1 MASYSLEELW
11 SFTPWPTKVSVISE
25 SRKVSI
31 NLQAQQL
38 KAQDHRTMETHQ
50 SVGKVLRRPVGEVLY
65 LPDGGFY
72 VQACPPGANFCPGAD
87 TTTEDR
93 QDGMLPT
100 VLMDIETH
108 DSDDEEMPLAS
119 SSASLLNAIDIDSD
133 DDDDDDEPVKVRSL
147 PSLLDAV
154 PTMDSDDEQQPNE
167 RTNRSQVA
175 ISGAALDLFP
185 IDLTHLSDLDSS
197 SSSEEESDSDSD
209 SDETESDDDDVAV
222 GRRTVRAPRVSLWE
236 SDYQPV
242 ADVDLFI
249 RANMAVIEAKKPWRF
264 VFRCLA
270 MPFSLKR
277 EEDPF
282 DVFFMRWDD
291 FWLVHG
297 RAVWERDFWQPLV
310 PRSTEYYRRKWRQN
324 RAQLAF
330 RDLATDLVKRL
341 GEDYPRALALELH
354 EGWWYRTEV
363 FPLRRLFFKNHSYYE
378 EYLATQVKNRWPRGI
393 RFLMERGPKPLWWL
407 SDSSPAANNDGK

>member
-1 MASYSLEELW
+1 
-11 SFTPWPTKVSVISE
+11 
-25 SRKVSI
+25 
-31 NLQAQQL
+31 
-38 KAQDHRTMETHQ
+38 
-50 SVGKVLRRPVGEVLY
+50 
-65 LPDGGFY
+65 
-72 VQACPPGANFCPGAD
+72 
-87 TTTEDR
+87 
-93 QDGMLPT
+93 MLPT

-185 IDLTHLSDLDSS
+185 VDLTHLSDLDSS

-310 PRSTEYYRRKWRQN
+310 PRSTEYYHRKWRQN

-341 GEDYPRALALELH
+341 GEGYPRALALELH